1 MSRRVFLGH
10 KARQLRRD
18 LGLTQLAM
26 AERLG
31 ISPSYLN
38 LIEHNRRPMTAGL
51 LRKLAEEFD
60 VESDSFSGRRE
71 VRLRDDLMEML
82 GDPLF
87 RQRSARTADLD
98 ELVAAQPDFCRKV
111 LTLYTAYRKDR
122 EALMAQSEKLANDP
136 ILADSSHRLLTL
148 LTSVHSFG
156 EILRDNADLPDSK
169 RAEFAGILVDESERL
184 TAQIR
189 ALFDFLGGGGLGP
202 AQASELPREEVSEV
216 LQANNN
222 HYPDLEA
229 AAAAARQDL
238 GLDAT
243 VKNEGLLAGL
253 QEALSRDTGVRVLL
267 LEDPRAVRGL
277 PAATGRERPAA
288 MPQSSLAPGPV
299 EAALQADAGQG
310 WVGPRPWR
318 FDPAGRRLLL
328 AETLPLSSRCFQVA
342 RVFGQLRHEDLLRD
356 LVSAANLSSDTA
368 RHLYG
373 RALASYFAAALMMP
387 YEDFRA
393 TAAALRHDID
403 RLAVRF
409 GASFEQVCH
418 RLSSLQR
425 PGAEGVPF
433 HFLRT
438 DIAGNVDKR
447 FSASGLALPRYGG
460 VCPRWNI
467 HAAFAGNG
475 RMSVQLA
482 ELPDDS
488 RYLFLAKSCRKTG
501 FEPGYG
507 EPDEGYSISLGC
519 DISFAN
525 RIVYADAFDLS
536 GRARGRPVGLNCRQC
551 PREDCRQRA
560 HSSQRN

>member
-202 AQASELPREEVSEV
+202 AQA
-216 LQANNN
+216 
-222 HYPDLEA
+222 
-229 AAAAARQDL
+229 
-238 GLDAT
+238 
-243 VKNEGLLAGL
+243 
-253 QEALSRDTGVRVLL
+253 
-267 LEDPRAVRGL
+267 
-277 PAATGRERPAA
+277 
-288 MPQSSLAPGPV
+288 
-299 EAALQADAGQG
+299 
-310 WVGPRPWR
+310 
-318 FDPAGRRLLL
+318 
-328 AETLPLSSRCFQVA
+328 
-342 RVFGQLRHEDLLRD
+342 
-356 LVSAANLSSDTA
+356 
-368 RHLYG
+368 
-373 RALASYFAAALMMP
+373 
-387 YEDFRA
+387 
-393 TAAALRHDID
+393 
-403 RLAVRF
+403 
-409 GASFEQVCH
+409 
-418 RLSSLQR
+418 
-425 PGAEGVPF
+425 
-433 HFLRT
+433 
-438 DIAGNVDKR
+438 
-447 FSASGLALPRYGG
+447 
-460 VCPRWNI
+460 
-467 HAAFAGNG
+467 
-475 RMSVQLA
+475 
-482 ELPDDS
+482 
-488 RYLFLAKSCRKTG
+488 
-501 FEPGYG
+501 
-507 EPDEGYSISLGC
+507 
-519 DISFAN
+519 
-525 RIVYADAFDLS
+525 
-536 GRARGRPVGLNCRQC
+536 
-551 PREDCRQRA
+551 
-560 HSSQRN
+560 